1 MYSIAECS
9 KLNYAL
15 QRAHVSMEI
24 VGHIHEAFM
33 ISPKKS
39 TVQARMELHIPKPT
53 NWKVLSKGLQFKPH
67 SLQLV

>member
-1 MYSIAECS
+1 MHSTAECS

-33 ISPKKS
+33 ISPKKANCTS
-39 TVQARMELHIPKPT
+39 QNGNSYPKAYEFEGV
-53 NWKVLSKGLQFKPH
+53 K
-67 SLQLV
+67 